1 MLKNVIKKNSYYDSA
16 TLMLLTSKVA
26 PEVGG
31 SHNIAV
37 MMASEMNKD
46 LMRNSG
52 LLADEGEAASP
63 NDLVFAVKGEDEET
77 VDQAIAHAMEILEE
91 KQSQKASSSS
101 EKTVFTTTAEAL
113 DQFPDAQ
120 LAVVSLPGALA
131 HIEVKRLLK
140 AGVNVLLFSD
150 NVSIENENKLKD
162 LAIDNGLLMMGP
174 DCGTAVVNGIG
185 LGFANKIKRG
195 NVGIVAASGT
205 GLQEVMTLVSNFG
218 GGVSQALG
226 TGGRDLKAE
235 VGGKMMLHALDM
247 LEADAQTEIIAIV
260 SKPPSAS
267 VVERLQDKINSL
279 SKPIVVCLLGDDSN
293 LFGSTD
299 ATVAH
304 TLTET
309 AQICL
314 NLVAAQSGTEPTV
327 IAQRPDTENIVEQA
341 RVALNKEQRFIRG
354 LYCGGTLSYETQL
367 VIADELETPY
377 SNAPLDHDYELTD
390 VSKSKEH
397 TILDLGDDAFTVG
410 KPHPMIE
417 PSLRGERLLQEALDP
432 TTAVIVLD
440 IEIGYGSHDEAGQI
454 LADEVRQAQ
463 VELDKVGRSVAFF
476 ATVCGSYEDYQG
488 YDKQVQILEDAGIT
502 VFETNEHCARAAVA
516 VVK

>member
-1 MLKNVIKKNSYYDSA
+1 MLKNIIKKNSYYDSA

-52 LLADEGEAASP
+52 LLTDEGEAASP
-63 NDLVFAVKGEDEET
+63 NDLIFAVKADDEET
-77 VDQAIAHAMEILEE
+77 VDNAIERAMAILDE
-91 KQSQKASSSS
+91 KQAQKKSTSA
-101 EKTVFTTTAEAL
+101 EKNVFDTTAEAL
-113 DQFPDAQ
+113 EQNPDAQ

-150 NVSIENENKLKD
+150 NVSIENENMLKD

-226 TGGRDLKAE
+226 TGGRDLKEAI
-235 VGGKMMLHALDM
+235 GGKMMLHALNM

-260 SKPPSAS
+260 SKPPSAT
-267 VVERLQDKINSL
+267 VVEKLKEKIDSL
-279 SKPIVVCLLGDDSN
+279 SKPVVVCLLGDDSN
-293 LFGSTD
+293 LLGSTD

-314 NLVAAQSGTEPTV
+314 NLVATRAGSEPTT
-327 IAQRPDTENIVEQA
+327 IAQRPDTERIVEQA
-341 RVALNKEQRFIRG
+341 RAALNDEQRFIRG

-367 VIADELETPY
+367 VLADELEMPY

-390 VSKSKEH
+390 ITVSKAH

-454 LADEVRQAQ
+454 LADEVRQAR

>member
-52 LLADEGEAASP
+52 LLAQEGEDASP
-63 NDLVFAVKGEDEET
+63 NDLVFAVKADDEAT
-77 VDQAIAHAMEILEE
+77 VDAAIAHAMEILEA
-91 KQSQKASSSS
+91 KQSQKAAKSGAQ
-101 EKTVFTTTAEAL
+101 TVFDTTAQAL
-113 DQFPDAQ
+113 EEYPEPQM
-120 LAVVSLPGALA
+120 AVVSLPGNMA
-131 HIEVKRLLK
+131 HIEVKRLLN

-150 NVSIENENKLKD
+150 NMSIENENQLKY
-162 LAIDNGLLMMGP
+162 LAIEKGLLMMGP

-185 LGFANKIKRG
+185 LGFANKVSRG

-218 GGVSQALG
+218 GGISQALG
-226 TGGRDLKAE
+226 TGGRDLKEA
-235 VGGKMMLHALDM
+235 VGGKMMLHAIDM
-247 LEADAQTEIIAIV
+247 LEADPQTDIIAIV
-260 SKPPSAS
+260 SKPPAPA
-267 VVERLQDKINSL
+267 VVEKLARKIDSL
-279 SKPIVVCLLGDDSN
+279 SKPVVACLLGDDSN
-293 LFGSTD
+293 LLGGTE
-299 ATVAH
+299 AKVGH
-304 TLTET
+304 TLTDT
-309 AQICL
+309 AQLCL
-314 NLVAAQSGTEPTV
+314 DMAAGDAEASQITGR
-327 IAQRPDTENIVEQA
+327 ADTEEIVSAA
-341 RVALNKEQRFIRG
+341 RAALSEGQRYIRG

-367 VIADELETPY
+367 IIADEIGMPF
-377 SNAPLDHDYELTD
+377 SNAPLNYDYALKD
-390 VSKSKEH
+390 VTRSEGH
-397 TILDLGDDAFTVG
+397 TVLDLGDDAFTVG

-432 TTAVIVLD
+432 ETAVIVLD
-440 IEIGYGSHDEAGQI
+440 IETGYGAHDEAGKI
-454 LADEVRQAQ
+454 LADEVREARA
-463 VELDKVGRSVAFF
+463 ELAKVGREVAFF
-476 ATVCGSYEDYQG
+476 ANICGSYQDYQD
-488 YDKQVQILEDAGIT
+488 YRAQEQILEEAGIR